1 MNDEQAHL
9 SRISTEWDLV
19 FQAHH
24 GPPEEISAAQTKLMV
39 RYAGAVHRYLLGA
52 LRDPELASELDQE
65 FALRFLR
72 GDLHRAD
79 PRRGRFRDFLKRAL
93 RNLMIDHYRKRQRAP
108 GSIDVSHVPE
118 PAAPDEGPADFDRQF
133 TESWKRELMAQA
145 WAALARH
152 QERTG
157 QPLHTVLQHRVRHPK
172 VKSPELATM
181 LSPVLG
187 RPVQAGWVREA
198 ISRAREQFATALLDG
213 VRASLQEPTREAIL
227 EELADLELLEYCR
240 PTLERRG
247 IIR

>member
-1 MNDEQAHL
+1 MRDEQAHL

-79 PRRGRFRDFLKRAL
+79 PSRGRFRDFLKRAL
-93 RNLMIDHYRKRQRAP
+93 RNLMIDHYRKRQRTP
-108 GSIDVSHVPE
+108 VSIDGSNVPE
-118 PAAPDEGPADFDRQF
+118 PVAPDGGPSDFDQQF
-133 TESWKRELMAQA
+133 AESWKRELMAQA

-172 VKSPELATM
+172 MKSPELASM
-181 LSPVLG
+181 LSAILG
-187 RPVQAGWVREA
+187 KPVQAGWVREA
-198 ISRAREQFATALLDG
+198 ISKARDHFVMALLDG
-213 VRASLQEPTREAIL
+213 VRTSLQEPTREAIL
-227 EELADLELLEYCR
+227 EELADLALLEYCR